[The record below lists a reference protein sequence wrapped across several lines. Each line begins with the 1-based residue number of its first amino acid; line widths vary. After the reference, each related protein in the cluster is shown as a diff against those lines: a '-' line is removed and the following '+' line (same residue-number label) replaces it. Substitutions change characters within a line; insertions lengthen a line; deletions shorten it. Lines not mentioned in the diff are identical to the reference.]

1 MMNPSRRRHQYLGTG
16 HLDRDHHDHHHDR
29 SKGSHMQQPR
39 PRFLST
45 LVLVA
50 ALAGGG
56 CGAEIE
62 DPGGSGGSA
71 PAGSGGRGG
80 SAGSD
85 GSAGSGGSAGSSGSP
100 ASGGRGGSAG
110 TAGTGGS
117 AGSGGSAGA
126 PRSDARPAD
135 SSRAADRPRDGGGT
149 GTDAGTSSTPPPGAR
164 FSFFYTSL
172 EAMRRLSGSQNGFGG
187 NLTFGTG
194 NGLDGADKICQ
205 TIAAGEGFGSK
216 TWKAFLSVVQGPD
229 GMPVH
234 AIDRIGQGP
243 WYDRNGRLIAMN
255 RAGLL
260 AGNRPQGDPQAV
272 NDLVDEKGRGRPSA
286 QPNDT
291 HDVITGT
298 NRQGRLATTNRANT
312 CQDWTAASGTG
323 SIQLGHSWPAGS
335 GASWMTVHT
344 ARNCA
349 AGVNLTQNGPGNG
362 QSIGAGGG
370 WGGIYCFATTP

>member
-1 MMNPSRRRHQYLGTG
+1 
-16 HLDRDHHDHHHDR
+16 
-29 SKGSHMQQPR
+29 MQQSSP

-45 LVLVA
+45 LVLA
-50 ALAGGG
+50 AVFAGVGCSPDTQDPSGG
-56 CGAEIE
+56 
-62 DPGGSGGSA
+62 GGSGGSA

-80 SAGSD
+80 S
-85 GSAGSGGSAGSSGSP
+85 P
-100 ASGGRGGSAG
+100 
-110 TAGTGGS
+110 GS

-126 PRSDARPAD
+126 AGAPGSGGRGGAAGNAGSGGSAGTGGAPRVDARPAD
-135 SSRAADRPRDGGGT
+135 TARSMDRPRDSGGST
-149 GTDAGTSSTPPPGAR
+149 GGDAAPAGNPPSTPPSTAR

-234 AIDRIGQGP
+234 AIDRIGEGP
-243 WYDRNGRLIAMN
+243 WYDRNARLIAMN

-260 AGNRPQGDPQAV
+260 AGNRPMGDPQV
-272 NDLVDEKGRGRPSA
+272 TSDLPDEKGRGRPTA
-286 QPNDT
+286 APNDT

-298 NRQGRLATTNRANT
+298 NRQGRVATTNRANT
-312 CQDWTAASGTG
+312 CQDWTAATGTG
-323 SIQLGHSWPAGS
+323 TIQLGHSWPAGS
-335 GASWMTVHT
+335 GASWVTVHT

-349 AGVNLTQNGPGNG
+349 PGVNLTQNGPGNG
-362 QSIGAGGG
+362 LSIGSGGG

>member
-1 MMNPSRRRHQYLGTG
+1 
-16 HLDRDHHDHHHDR
+16 
-29 SKGSHMQQPR
+29 MQQAR
-39 PRFLST
+39 PGFLST
-45 LVLVA
+45 LVLAA
-50 ALAGGG
+50 ALASAG
-56 CGAEIE
+56 CGADTQ
-62 DPGGSGGSA
+62 DPGGGGGNSGST

-80 SAGSD
+80 SM
-85 GSAGSGGSAGSSGSP
+85 GSAGSGGSAGTGGTP

-110 TAGTGGS
+110 AAGSGGS
-117 AGSGGSAGA
+117 AGSGGGAA
-126 PRSDARPAD
+126 PRIDARPVD
-135 SSRAADRPRDGGGT
+135 AARGERPRDSGAAPGS
-149 GTDAGTSSTPPPGAR
+149 DAAPSSTPPPSAAR

-187 NLTFGTG
+187 NLSFGTG

-205 TIAAGEGFGSK
+205 TIAEGEGFGSK

-260 AGNRPQGDPQAV
+260 AANRPQGDAQAV
-272 NDLVDEKGRGRPSA
+272 SDLVDEKGRGRPTA

-298 NRQGRLATTNRANT
+298 NRQGRVATTNRANT

-344 ARNCA
+344 ARSCA
-349 AGVNLTQNGPGNG
+349 AGVNLVQNGPGNG
-362 QSIGAGGG
+362 QSIGSGGG